1 MRLILIERSDMTIIN
16 EPTYRTLVQNG
27 VKGETYQTLPTRT
40 NQRIN
45 GNVCMYYLCI
55 TGCHVHAR
63 TGNTFEYVKYRSQGW
78 KERTAQR
85 NDVR

>member
-1 MRLILIERSDMTIIN
+1 MRLILIERSDMTRID

-27 VKGETYQTLPTRT
+27 VKVEKYQTLPTRT

-63 TGNTFEYVKYRSQGW
+63 TGNTFEYVK
-78 KERTAQR
+78 
-85 NDVR
+85 